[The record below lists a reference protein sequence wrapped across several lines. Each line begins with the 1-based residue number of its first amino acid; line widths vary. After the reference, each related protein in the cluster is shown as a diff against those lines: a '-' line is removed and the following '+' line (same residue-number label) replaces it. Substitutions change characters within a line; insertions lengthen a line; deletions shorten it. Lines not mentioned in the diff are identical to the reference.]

1 MQKIIQLTREGFDKI
16 KKELDELKNSK
27 RPQTVDALQKARS
40 MGDLSENTAYSAAR
54 EELALVE
61 GRIQEIE
68 EILKSAQLVA
78 NGVNNGQVALGS
90 TVTVQTDN
98 NQEQIQIVG
107 EFEIGRASC
116 RERV

>member
-1 MQKIIQLTREGFDKI
+1 
-16 KKELDELKNSK
+16 
-27 RPQTVDALQKARS
+27 

-107 EFEIGRASC
+107 EFEADPKKKRLSHSSPLGKGLLGKKVGDQVTIDVPAGKVAYKIIA
-116 RERV
+116 VK